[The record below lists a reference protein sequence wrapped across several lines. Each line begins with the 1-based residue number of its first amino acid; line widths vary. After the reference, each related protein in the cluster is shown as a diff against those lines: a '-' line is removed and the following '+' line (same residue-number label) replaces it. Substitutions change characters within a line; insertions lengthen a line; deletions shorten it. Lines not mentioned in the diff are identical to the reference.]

1 MKLERIIVT
10 AVIFLLAGLTKA
22 NCIEPPKSAYFDSN
36 GFKIHYYEQGSGETV
51 LLLHGFVGGAIR
63 WIETEV
69 MQGLAENYHV
79 VAMDARAHG
88 KSDKPRDKEAYGL
101 ETALDVIRLM
111 DHLQVDKAHLV
122 GSSFGARIGTT
133 ILSRYP
139 ERFIT
144 ATLIGGRPQWD
155 WTKEKQAVV
164 EKQAEGFINNPRP
177 VVSERGLDPTALAY
191 LRLSFSE
198 LIVESA
204 SKFKALEIPFLLV
217 YGSDEWIHLN
227 GLDKEL
233 QEMLIN
239 AKIYI
244 IDGAKHGETYPR
256 PEFLTTLKEFLK
268 ENQ

>member
-1 MKLERIIVT
+1 MLT
-10 AVIFLLAGLTKA
+10 GVIFLLIGL
-22 NCIEPPKSAYFDSN
+22 NNIYGIEPPKSAYFDSN

-51 LLLHGFVGGAIR
+51 LLLHGFVGGALR
-63 WIETEV
+63 WIETGV
-69 MQGLAENYHV
+69 MQGLAQNYHV

-88 KSDKPRDKEAYGL
+88 KSDKPRDKNAYGL
-101 ETALDVIRLM
+101 ETALDIIRLM
-111 DHLQVDKAHLV
+111 DHLELDKVHLV
-122 GSSFGARIGTT
+122 GSSFGVRIGTT

-139 ERFIT
+139 ERFKT

-155 WTKEKQAVV
+155 WTEEKQTSV

-177 VVSERGLDPTALAY
+177 YTIERGLDPTALAY
-191 LRLSFSE
+191 LRLSFPE

-204 SKFKALEIPFLLV
+204 EKFKALEIPFLLV
-217 YGSDEWIHLN
+217 YGSEEWIHLN

-239 AKIYI
+239 ARLFI

-268 ENQ
+268 EN